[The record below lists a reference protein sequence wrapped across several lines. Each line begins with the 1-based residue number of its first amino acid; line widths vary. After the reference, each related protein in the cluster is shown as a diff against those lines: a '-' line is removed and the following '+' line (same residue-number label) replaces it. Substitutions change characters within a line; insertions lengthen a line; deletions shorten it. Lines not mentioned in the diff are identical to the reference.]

1 MKEKK
6 SYILVSLILILFS
19 CKKKP
24 EIEVNFSLNKKDSV
38 LLVKYS
44 NLNQANYYLDFIP
57 EFNDSH
63 FRILPEGRSTFGFIF
78 IPIIQKNDLDLLE
91 NFNCNKY
98 NNYGKEN
105 LYQHP
110 IFLKSNSSKIYMFK
124 IKNYISG
131 RTLKLESSTNPYI
144 TFLKD
149 LEASNSTKEIE
160 KLHALKDYK
169 CNGYTYFTGDFVF
182 NYTQL
187 ILP

>member
-63 FRILPEGRSTFGFIF
+63 FRILPEGRSTFGF
-78 IPIIQKNDLDLLE
+78 
-91 NFNCNKY
+91 
-98 NNYGKEN
+98 
-105 LYQHP
+105 
-110 IFLKSNSSKIYMFK
+110 
-124 IKNYISG
+124 
-131 RTLKLESSTNPYI
+131 
-144 TFLKD
+144 
-149 LEASNSTKEIE
+149 
-160 KLHALKDYK
+160 
-169 CNGYTYFTGDFVF
+169 
-182 NYTQL
+182 
-187 ILP
+187 